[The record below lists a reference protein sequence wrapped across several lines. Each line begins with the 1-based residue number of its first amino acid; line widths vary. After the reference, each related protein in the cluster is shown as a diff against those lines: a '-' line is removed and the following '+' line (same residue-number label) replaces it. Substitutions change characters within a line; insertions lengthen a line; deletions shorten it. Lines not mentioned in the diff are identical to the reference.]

1 MAKSTAPGRGTSGRT
16 GSQAGQSQ
24 RGDAE
29 QGISQLLRRQD
40 QSERHFEHALLAAG
54 SGRSQAFGRTQDEA
68 YSVLN
73 ASIGS
78 SFAARRAGTTA
89 TKIVTIINAP
99 ATPASAFDNGKYIVR
114 GGP

>member
-16 GSQAGQSQ
+16 GSQAGESQS
-24 RGDAE
+24 GDAE
-29 QGISQLLRRQD
+29 QRISQLLVVFLLTDRAVRTNRKGILSMRCSRR
-40 QSERHFEHALLAAG
+40 AAAAREF
-54 SGRSQAFGRTQDEA
+54 SRTQDEA

-99 ATPASAFDNGKYIVR
+99 ATTASVR
-114 GGP
+114 GS

>member
-16 GSQAGQSQ
+16 GSQAGESQS
-24 RGDAE
+24 GDAE
-29 QGISQLLRRQD
+29 QRIRVNYWSSFYLPTTPVGPIGKHL
-40 QSERHFEHALLAAG
+40 EHALLAAG
-54 SGRSQAFGRTQDEA
+54 SRGSQAFRRTQDEA

-99 ATPASAFDNGKYIVR
+99 ATPASVR
-114 GGP
+114 GS